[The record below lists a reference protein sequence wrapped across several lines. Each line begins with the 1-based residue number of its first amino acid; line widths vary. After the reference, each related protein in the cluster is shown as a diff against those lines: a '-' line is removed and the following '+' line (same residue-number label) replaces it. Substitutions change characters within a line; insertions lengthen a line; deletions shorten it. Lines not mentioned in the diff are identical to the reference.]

1 MRYRVAGWAILGAPL
16 ALAGALVSVGVL
28 IILAVGALMETLTLK
43 ERIVTMAAVAIA
55 AAAIAALVVAAR
67 S

>member
-16 ALAGALVSVGVL
+16 ALAGALVSFGVL

-43 ERIVTMAAVAIA
+43 ERIVTMAAAAIA
-55 AAAIAALVVAAR
+55 AGAVIALVVAAC